1 MKIGPVSAMIES
13 DLSRR
18 ESSREAV
25 GAESGGCVEVR
36 NLQSPIT
43 LQSRSCT
50 TSGRFQIA
58 KPAVRATPAALCDYH
73 GSSEG
78 VSRN

>member
-25 GAESGGCVEVR
+25 GAESGGGGGVDWNWSC
-36 NLQSPIT
+36 LMFP
-43 LQSRSCT
+43 SRSGT
-50 TSGRFQIA
+50 TSGRSPIA
-58 KPAVRATPAALCDYH
+58 KPAVRATPAALCDVH

>member
-25 GAESGGCVEVR
+25 GAESSGCVGVIDVQR
-36 NLQSPIT
+36 
-43 LQSRSCT
+43 CT
-50 TSGRFQIA
+50 
-58 KPAVRATPAALCDYH
+58 P
-73 GSSEG
+73 
-78 VSRN
+78 